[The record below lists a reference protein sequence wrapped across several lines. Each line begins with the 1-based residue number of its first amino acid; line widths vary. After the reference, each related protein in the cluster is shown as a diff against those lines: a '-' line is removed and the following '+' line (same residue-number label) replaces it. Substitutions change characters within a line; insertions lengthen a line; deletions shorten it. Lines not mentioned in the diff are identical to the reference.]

1 MVFWAS
7 YNKKKLKIVL
17 KIEINIFL
25 QRLLYY
31 WTDYVKEFIEF
42 ERCALFPLFCN

>member
-17 KIEINIFL
+17 KIETNIFAEIAL
-25 QRLLYY
+25 LLDGLRQR
-31 WTDYVKEFIEF
+31 IH
-42 ERCALFPLFCN
+42 RI